1 MIFFFHS
8 LSSPCLTKKKNN
20 VFARRARYIRAMDG
34 SEKFRVQGSCVVREG
49 IALGLTMSAF
59 ALYVA
64 AWAYFIRREVQ
75 EGNEVR
81 DAGGAMVTAP
91 FEEGGNGLLAFL
103 STEDI
108 FGDLARDEG
117 WRERVTGF
125 FTLIDEEGIL
135 TAIDTL
141 MVNAMSAEF
150 DGSLASA
157 PAR

>member
-1 MIFFFHS
+1 
-8 LSSPCLTKKKNN
+8 
-20 VFARRARYIRAMDG
+20 MDG

-49 IALGLTMSAF
+49 LALGLSMNAF

-64 AWAYFIRREVQ
+64 SWAYFVRREVR

-81 DAGGAMVTAP
+81 DAGSAMVTAP
-91 FEEGGNGLLAFL
+91 FEGGGEGLPSFL

-108 FGDLARDEG
+108 FRDLARDEG

-125 FTLIDEEGIL
+125 FNLIDEEGIL

-141 MVNAMSAEF
+141 MDNEMSVEF
-150 DGSLASA
+150 DGELVSA
-157 PAR
+157 WAR